1 MAIPP
6 APTRDPPHELE
17 KRLQDQLLR
26 NSKPP
31 ARDPDNHRPQDQQ
44 KSPKEKKKTERAAG
58 RPNRGGWMDT
68 LRMRG
73 DDGILLTCA
82 AVSHRPLVGV
92 ALVAVRVGALMGQAL
107 ILGGRRQVASCPAR
121 GRAAA
126 SSCSKQ

>member
-1 MAIPP
+1 
-6 APTRDPPHELE
+6 
-17 KRLQDQLLR
+17 
-26 NSKPP
+26 
-31 ARDPDNHRPQDQQ
+31 
-44 KSPKEKKKTERAAG
+44 
-58 RPNRGGWMDT
+58 MDT

-126 SSCSKQ
+126 SSCVRARRTRCEEEQASKGPWQRNRESEMETAAEEGE